1 MGQTINLSQFRD
13 AFATRNA
20 FTYSGLA
27 LLFKYLADCD
37 PDYELD
43 VIDLCCTYQ
52 EETLEQAAKTLDLDT
67 ENLDDYELSLEV
79 VKTLKLLTYVVGAT
93 STTVVYAQY

>member
-52 EETLEQAAKTLDLDT
+52 EETLEQAAKTLDLDP
-67 ENLDDYELSLEV
+67 NLPDNELQTEV
-79 VKTLKLLTYVVGAT
+79 VKALEPLTCVVGAT